1 MKAMLEILAENHLV
15 SLELLKNTANYYRVS
30 LTKRPIELLKKSY
43 DYQIEYVSKVL
54 DNLDD
59 NAMKTIAEN
68 IIFVVRAV
76 NTKRFKP

>member
-1 MKAMLEILAENHLV
+1 MLEILAENHLV